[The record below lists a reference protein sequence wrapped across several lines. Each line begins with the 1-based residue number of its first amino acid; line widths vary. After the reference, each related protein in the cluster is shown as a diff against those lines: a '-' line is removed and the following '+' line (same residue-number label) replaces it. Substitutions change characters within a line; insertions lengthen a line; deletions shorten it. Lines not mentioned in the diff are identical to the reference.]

1 MEASKLAKTINVY
14 SFVFGV
20 FATIQFLVDFNI
32 FGSILALLL
41 LIFNYYLLA
50 ETKKVTL
57 PKKSLF
63 VTLIVF
69 YVLFAIIG
77 TITPAFCFMIV
88 LFSIIGVGLSV
99 VYLIKSSN

>member
-50 ETKKVTL
+50 ETKKATL

-77 TITPAFCFMIV
+77 TITPSFCFMIV
-88 LFSIIGVGLSV
+88 LFSVIGGGLSV